1 MISFRNIITTAGII
15 FLSVHFLAI
24 GIYTVDGSFIHRKF
38 YSIARWYVFPHF
50 AQKWNVFGPEP
61 PQWEIYLFY
70 RCTFND
76 GTKSKWMDP
85 GAKWLMAHQNNRIGY
100 SRSLYK
106 VYNVI
111 ARGLYNIH
119 YSFAN
124 SPYTIALSP
133 QQKISE
139 LNRLISASEPYL
151 YAVDFLN
158 DEAKKTF
165 PLQTA
170 DSIEMVYVSVHPV
183 PFNERNYPEA
193 KKKYGYIRFPIAD
206 VK

>member
-1 MISFRNIITTAGII
+1 MISFRNTITTVGIV
-15 FLSVHFLAI
+15 FLSFHFLAI
-24 GIYTVDGSFIHRKF
+24 GIYTVDSSFIHRNI
-38 YSIARWYVFPHF
+38 YLLARRYVFPHF

-61 PQWEIYLFY
+61 PQWEIHLFY
-70 RCTFND
+70 RCTFSD

-106 VYNVI
+106 VYNCI

-119 YSFAN
+119 YNLVN
-124 SPYTIALSP
+124 SPYIAALFP
-133 QQKISE
+133 EQKTME
-139 LNRLISASEPYL
+139 LNRMITVSEQYR
-151 YAVDFLN
+151 YAVDYLK
-158 DEAKKTF
+158 DEAKKAF

-170 DSIEMVYVSVHPV
+170 ESIELVYVSVHPV
-183 PFNERNYPEA
+183 PFNERNEPEA
-193 KKKYGYIRFPIAD
+193 KKKYGYIRFPIAN